1 MTDRSSSADPS
12 HARGS
17 LKEAIGK
24 IIGNTDTI
32 AEGAAEK
39 QAADT
44 TALIPSKQSPRPNEA
59 TRSDT
64 EQS

>member
-1 MTDRSSSADPS
+1 MTNRPTSADPS

-24 IIGNTDTI
+24 IIGNTDAI

-39 QAADT
+39 RLPIQ
-44 TALIPSKQSPRPNEA
+44 RP
-59 TRSDT
+59 
-64 EQS
+64 